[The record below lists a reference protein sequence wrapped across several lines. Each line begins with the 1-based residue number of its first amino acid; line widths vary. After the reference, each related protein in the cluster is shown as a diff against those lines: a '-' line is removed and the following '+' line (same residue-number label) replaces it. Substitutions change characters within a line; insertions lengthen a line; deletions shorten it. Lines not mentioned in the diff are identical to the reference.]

1 MDLKKFKYYYN
12 NVPGKGLCR
21 NNLIYTSLINED
33 ATEFC
38 MWFHNDSEYHKGHN
52 EVVDPALMQM
62 KWNRE
67 KDFLLWLDIDHKQ
80 LIPRTTRFDYD
91 EQKIYFEIQGVDF
104 WEQSHGKTYQ
114 DVLPNWEEQMLYIL
128 ETHKQ
133 LGIYKYSLH
142 PSSYFV
148 IDGELKNIN
157 YFFAYRKDEEPI
169 TVKEHMSHIS
179 KDRQKELLPKMKT
192 MGIKANKIYPFDQLQ
207 ILCLESFRN
216 VYPDSFIDKAIS
228 IYK

>member
-1 MDLKKFKYYYN
+1 MSDFKYYYN

-33 ATEFC
+33 TTEFC

-52 EVVDPALMQM
+52 EVVDPSLMEM
-62 KWNRE
+62 KYHRE
-67 KDFLLWLDIDHKQ
+67 KEFLLWLDIDHKQ
-80 LIPRTTRFDYD
+80 LIPHTTRFDPD
-91 EQKIYFEIQGVDF
+91 AKKIYFEIQGVDF
-104 WEQSHGKTYQ
+104 WEQSHGKTYE
-114 DVLPNWEEQMLYIL
+114 DVLPNWQEQMLYIM

-142 PSSYFV
+142 PSSYFI
-148 IDGELKNIN
+148 IDGALRTIN
-157 YFFAYRKDEEPI
+157 YFFAYRQSEPAI
-169 TVKEHMSHIS
+169 TVQEHMSHIS
-179 KDRQKELLPKMKT
+179 KERQKELLPKMKQ
-192 MGIKANKIYPFDQLQ
+192 MGINMHDTYPFDQLQ

>member
-1 MDLKKFKYYYN
+1 MSDFKYYYN
-12 NVPGKGLCR
+12 NVQGKGLCR

-52 EVVDPALMQM
+52 EVVDPALMEM
-62 KWNRE
+62 KYHRE

-80 LIPRTTRFDYD
+80 LIPRTTRFDPD
-91 EQKIYFEIQGVDF
+91 DQKIYFEIQGVDF
-104 WEQSHGKTYQ
+104 WEQSHGKTYA
-114 DVLPNWEEQMLYIL
+114 DVLPNWQEQMLYIM

-142 PSSYFV
+142 PSSYYI
-148 IDGELKNIN
+148 IDGELRNVN
-157 YFFAYRKDEEPI
+157 YFFAYRDTEPQI
-169 TVKEHMSHIS
+169 TVSEHLSHIS
-179 KDRQKELLPKMKT
+179 ENRRKQLFPKMDKL
-192 MGIKANKIYPFDQLQ
+192 GIDRGSTYPFDKLQ
-207 ILCLESFRN
+207 ILCLESFRD
-216 VYPDSFIDKAIS
+216 VYPDGFIDKALK

>member
-1 MDLKKFKYYYN
+1 MDNFKYYYN

-52 EVVDPALMQM
+52 EVVDPKLMEM
-62 KWNRE
+62 KYIRE
-67 KDFLLWLDIDHKQ
+67 KDFLLTLDVDYKN
-80 LIPRTTRFDYD
+80 LIPRLTKIDSD

-104 WEQSHGKTYQ
+104 WEQSHGKTYE
-114 DVLPNWEEQMLYIL
+114 DVLPDWQEQMLYIM
-128 ETHKQ
+128 ETHKK

-142 PSSYFV
+142 PSSYFI
-148 IDGELKNIN
+148 IDGKLKNVN
-157 YFFAYRKDEEPI
+157 YFFAYNQTESVI
-169 TVKEHMSHIS
+169 TVKEQMSHIS
-179 KDRQKELLPKMKT
+179 KERQASLLPKMKELD
-192 MGIKANKIYPFDQLQ
+192 IQENKTYSFDKLQ
-207 ILCLESFRN
+207 VLCLESFRN
-216 VYPDSFIDKAIS
+216 VYSESFINKAIS

>member
-1 MDLKKFKYYYN
+1 MDNFKYYYN

-38 MWFHNDSEYHKGHN
+38 MLFHNDSEYHKGHN
-52 EVVDPALMQM
+52 EVVDPKLMEM
-62 KWNRE
+62 KYIRE
-67 KDFLLWLDIDHKQ
+67 KDFLLTLDVDYKN
-80 LIPRTTRFDYD
+80 LIPRLTKIDSD

-104 WEQSHGKTYQ
+104 WEQSHGKTYE
-114 DVLPNWEEQMLYIL
+114 DVLPDWQEQMLYIM
-128 ETHKQ
+128 ETHKK

-142 PSSYFV
+142 PSSYFI
-148 IDGELKNIN
+148 IDGKLKNVN
-157 YFFAYRKDEEPI
+157 YFFAYNQTESAI

-179 KDRQKELLPKMKT
+179 KERQASLLPKMKELD
-192 MGIKANKIYPFDQLQ
+192 IQENKTYSFDKLQ
-207 ILCLESFRN
+207 VLCLESFRN
-216 VYPDSFIDKAIS
+216 VYPESFINKAIS